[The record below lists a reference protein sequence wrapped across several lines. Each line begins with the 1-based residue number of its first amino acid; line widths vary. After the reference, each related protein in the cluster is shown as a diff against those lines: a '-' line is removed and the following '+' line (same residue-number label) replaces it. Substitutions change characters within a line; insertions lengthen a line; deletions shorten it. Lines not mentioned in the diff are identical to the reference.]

1 MSTFVVMKQMLMIFI
16 LVMAGYLLTKKN
28 ILTANASKELSGLVV
43 NVCNPALMFTSIW
56 NADNSITKEHL
67 LQVTILGFLLYLGLV
82 LLGLVIPHIIRAPK
96 RERSH
101 YNMMSIFGN
110 IGFIGYPVITAVLGA
125 SGILYALVFNVFFT
139 LLIYTYGRVLVVKD
153 EPGREAKMSLKD
165 IINIGSVSCVLSILM
180 YLTQFQ
186 VPEMVK
192 TTLDYMGR
200 STTFLSMIVI
210 GVNLAQAPLKK
221 IFGDK
226 RVYLFVLV
234 RQVLLPILIGL
245 VIRPFIHDELMY
257 GVTILIMA
265 MPVGNMPLMMAEEA
279 GVDGSLFS
287 RGIIVST
294 LLSVITIPLV
304 VMFV

>member
-1 MSTFVVMKQMLMIFI
+1 MSTFVVMKQMVMIFM

-28 ILTANASKELSGLVV
+28 ILTVHASREISGLVV

-67 LQVTILGFLLYLGLV
+67 IQMAILGFLLYLGLIM
-82 LLGLVIPHIIRAPK
+82 LGFVIPHIIRAPK

-153 EPGREAKMSLKD
+153 EPGREAKMQLQD
-165 IINIGSVSCVLSILM
+165 AVNIGSVCCVLSILM

-186 VPEMVK
+186 VPDIIK
-192 TTLDYMGR
+192 TTFDYMGR

-210 GVNLAQAPLKK
+210 GVNLAQAPLKE

-226 RVYLFVLV
+226 RVYWFVLV
-234 RQVLLPILIGL
+234 RQVLVPILIGM

-257 GVTILIMA
+257 GVTILVMA

-279 GVDGSLFS
+279 GVDGKLFS
-287 RGIIVST
+287 KGIIVST
-294 LLSVITIPLV
+294 VLSVITIPLV

>member
-1 MSTFVVMKQMLMIFI
+1 MSTFVVMKQMVMIFM

-28 ILTANASKELSGLVV
+28 ILTAHASREISGLVV

-67 LQVTILGFLLYLGLV
+67 IQMAILGFLLYLGLIM
-82 LLGLVIPHIIRAPK
+82 LGFVIPHIIRAPK

-153 EPGREAKMSLKD
+153 EPGREAKMQLQD
-165 IINIGSVSCVLSILM
+165 AVNIGSVCCVLSILM

-186 VPEMVK
+186 VPDIIK
-192 TTLDYMGR
+192 TTFDYMGR

-210 GVNLAQAPLKK
+210 GVNLAQAPLKE

-226 RVYLFVLV
+226 RVYWFVLV
-234 RQVLLPILIGL
+234 RQVLVPILIGM

-257 GVTILIMA
+257 GVTILVMA

-279 GVDGSLFS
+279 GVDGKLFS
-287 RGIIVST
+287 KGIIVST
-294 LLSVITIPLV
+294 VLSVITIPLV

>member
-1 MSTFVVMKQMLMIFI
+1 MMKQMVMIFM

-28 ILTANASKELSGLVV
+28 ILTAHASREISGLVV

-67 LQVTILGFLLYLGLV
+67 IQMAILGFLLYLGLIM
-82 LLGLVIPHIIRAPK
+82 LGFVIPHIIRAPK

-153 EPGREAKMSLKD
+153 EPGREAKMQLQD
-165 IINIGSVSCVLSILM
+165 AVNIGSVCCVLSILM

-186 VPEMVK
+186 VPDIIK
-192 TTLDYMGR
+192 TTFDYMGR

-210 GVNLAQAPLKK
+210 GVNLAQAPLKE

-226 RVYLFVLV
+226 RVYWFVLV
-234 RQVLLPILIGL
+234 RQVLVPILIGM

-257 GVTILIMA
+257 GVTILVMA

-279 GVDGSLFS
+279 GVDGKLFS
-287 RGIIVST
+287 KGIIVST
-294 LLSVITIPLV
+294 VLSVITIPLV